1 MADERIL
8 VGDLTR
14 KEFRERMEAGT
25 IKAAIVPTAATEQHN
40 EHLEMTHDT
49 LHCTL
54 VAELAARALL
64 PKVVV
69 TPTVAVGVSEHWM
82 KHIGTLTSRPEI
94 FCEYVFDICHS
105 LQRAGI
111 ENILILNG
119 HGGNNK
125 PLFKRIY
132 EYRDKL
138 GINLWYQNYWDVYDY
153 DFMMQLMESKAAPGH
168 ASEFETSTMLHV
180 APERVHAEDMD
191 NEEALLG
198 TAEKGAQLI
207 EPAVVGVTEILRKLI
222 AGEKI
227 DLAPRTFRGDGMV
240 NLATGQPILR

>member
-1 MADERIL
+1 MLIGCLR
-8 VGDLTR
+8 TR
-14 KEFRERMEAGT
+14 
-25 IKAAIVPTAATEQHN
+25 
-40 EHLEMTHDT
+40 
-49 LHCTL
+49 
-54 VAELAARALL
+54 
-64 PKVVV
+64 
-69 TPTVAVGVSEHWM
+69 
-82 KHIGTLTSRPEI
+82 
-94 FCEYVFDICHS
+94 
-105 LQRAGI
+105 
-111 ENILILNG
+111 
-119 HGGNNK
+119 NK
-125 PLFKRIY
+125 
-132 EYRDKL
+132 
-138 GINLWYQNYWDVYDY
+138 NLWYQNYWDVYDY

>member
-1 MADERIL
+1 MADERVL

-14 KEFRERMEAGT
+14 KEFRERMQAGT

-49 LHCTL
+49 LHCSL
-54 VAELAARALL
+54 VAQLAAQRLL
-64 PKVVV
+64 PQVVV
-69 TPTVAVGVSEHWM
+69 APTVAVGVSGHWM
-82 KHIGTLTSRPEI
+82 EHIGTLTSRPEV

-125 PLFKRIY
+125 PLFKRMY

-153 DFMMQLMESKAAPGH
+153 DFLMDLMECKAAPGH
-168 ASEFETSTMLHV
+168 ACEFETSTMLHI
-180 APERVHAEDMD
+180 APERVHLDDMD
-191 NEEALLG
+191 NERAKMG
-198 TAEKGAQLI
+198 TKEKGEQLI
-207 EPAVVGVTEILRKLI
+207 EPAVAGVADILRKLI

-227 DLAPRTFRGDGMV
+227 DLAPRTFREDGMF
-240 NLATGQPILR
+240 NLATTLKIER